1 MYFLTNQRLLRLRS
15 LFFILSLVALSLVVG
30 CATYQDRV
38 QEARTQL
45 ENGELQK
52 ALDSLKT
59 KANQKGD
66 DQLVYVLDY
75 ATALQF
81 AGQIDESNKYFLF
94 ASELADEKDYNSATR
109 VAGSM
114 LFNEEMVQYK
124 GDSFEKTFIHV
135 FLALNFLMQ
144 RNFDSAMVEVRRMNE
159 KYNKYRLDGKK
170 SFEQNP
176 FSRYLAG
183 LIYESTGQMDDAF
196 IAYNETFKLA
206 PDWYRLPDDL
216 LRTAILSG
224 RENEVKKL
232 KSTYPDREVIVD
244 RSKRRSHGFLRVI
257 YLQGWGPRK
266 KPDPY
271 EPLVPTL
278 VPVQNQTQKAQLIVN
293 GSPLKS
299 TDIVYNTSDA
309 AIQTL
314 MADRPSLIARRVAA
328 RIAREA
334 VARELSRKDETA
346 AAGLLSF
353 IVMQAS
359 ERADLRQWSFLPAT
373 IQIAEAQLPVGEYE
387 VFLQGLDLSGVPTS
401 EKLETRKVVVR
412 SGQSEFLIWRSLK

>member
-1 MYFLTNQRLLRLRS
+1 MKSSKSRLLNLRS
-15 LFFILSLVALSLVVG
+15 LFFALIILVAG

-38 QEARTQL
+38 GQARQQL
-45 ENGELQK
+45 ASGEIEK
-52 ALDSLKT
+52 ALDSLRT
-59 KANQKGD
+59 KANQKSD

-75 ATALQF
+75 ATALQY
-81 AGQIDESNKYFLF
+81 AGQISESNKYFF
-94 ASELADEKDYNSATR
+94 LADQLSEEKDYNSLTR
-109 VAGSM
+109 VTGSM

-135 FLALNFLMQ
+135 FLALNFLKE

-159 KYNKYRLDGKK
+159 KFNKYRLDEKK

-196 IAYNETFKLA
+196 IAYNETYKLA
-206 PDWYRLPDDL
+206 PEWHRLPEDL
-216 LRTAILSG
+216 LRTATLSN
-224 RENEVKKL
+224 RQDEVKRL
-232 KSTYPDREVIVD
+232 KNKFPEIEIKVD
-244 RSKRRSHGFLRVI
+244 RNKRRTHGFLRVV

-278 VPVQNQTQKAQLIVN
+278 VPVSNHTLSAQLYVDGAPVKKTEIAY
-293 GSPLKS
+293 
-299 TDIVYNTSDA
+299 DTSDA
-309 AIQTL
+309 AIKTL
-314 MADRPSLIARRVAA
+314 AADRPALIARRIAA
-328 RIAREA
+328 RVAREA
-334 VARELSRKDETA
+334 VARELAKNDDTA
-346 AAGLLSF
+346 AAGLVSF

-373 IQIAEAQLPVGEYE
+373 IQIAEVQLPVGEHE
-387 VFLQGLDLSGVPTS
+387 VYLQGLDSAGAPTIEKS
-401 EKLETRKVVVR
+401 ESQKVVIK
-412 SGQSEFLIWRSLK
+412 SGQSEFLVWRSLK

>member
-1 MYFLTNQRLLRLRS
+1 M
-15 LFFILSLVALSLVVG
+15 G
-30 CATYQDRV
+30 CATYQDHV
-38 QEARTQL
+38 HQARQQL
-45 ENGELQK
+45 VSGDVQK
-52 ALDSLKT
+52 ALDDLKI
-59 KANQKGD
+59 KANRKSD

-81 AGQIDESNKYFLF
+81 AGQYDESNKYFLY
-94 ASELADEKDYNSATR
+94 ASELAEEKDYNSVTR
-109 VAGSM
+109 VTGSM

-135 FLALNFLMQ
+135 FLALNFLQQ

-159 KYNKYRLDGKK
+159 KFNKYRLDGKK

-183 LIYESTGQMDDAF
+183 LIYEATGQLDDAF
-196 IAYNETFKLA
+196 IAYNETYKLA
-206 PDWYRLPDDL
+206 PDWSRLPDDL

-224 RENEVKKL
+224 RESEVKRL
-232 KSTYPDREVIVD
+232 KSNYPEREVKVD

-278 VPVQNQTQKAQLIVN
+278 VPVQNHTQKAQLIVN
-293 GSPLKS
+293 GDTLKS
-299 TDIVYNTSDA
+299 TEVAYNTSDA
-309 AIQTL
+309 AIRTL
-314 MADRPSLIARRVAA
+314 MADRPALIARRIAA
-328 RIAREA
+328 RLAREA
-334 VARELSRKDETA
+334 VARELSKNDETA
-346 AAGLLSF
+346 AAGLVSF

-373 IQIAEAQLPVGEYE
+373 IQIAEVQLPAGEHE
-387 VFLQGLDLSGVPTS
+387 VSLQGLDQFGAATS
-401 EKLETRKVVVR
+401 EKLESRKIVVKP
-412 SGQSEFLIWRSLK
+412 GQSEFLIWRSLK

>member
-1 MYFLTNQRLLRLRS
+1 MYCSKNQRLLHLRG
-15 LFFILSLVALSLVVG
+15 LFFILVVILTQAVG

-38 QEARTQL
+38 HQARNQL
-45 ENGELQK
+45 ANGEVQK
-52 ALDSLKT
+52 ALDSLKV
-59 KANQKGD
+59 KAHQKSD

-81 AGQIDESNKYFLF
+81 AGQIDESNKYFLL
-94 ASELADEKDYNSATR
+94 ASELAEEKDYNSLTR
-109 VAGSM
+109 VTGSM

-135 FLALNFLMQ
+135 FLALNFLQQ
-144 RNFDSAMVEVRRMNE
+144 RNYDSAMVEVRRMNE
-159 KYNKYRLDGKK
+159 KFNKYRLDGKK
-170 SFEQNP
+170 NFEQNP

-206 PDWYRLPDDL
+206 PEWNRLPDDL

-224 RENEVKKL
+224 RESEVKRL
-232 KSTYPDREVIVD
+232 KSTFPEREVLVD

-278 VPVQNQTQKAQLIVN
+278 VPVYNQTQKAQLIVN
-293 GSPLKS
+293 GNPVKS
-299 TDIVYNTSDA
+299 TEVAYNTSDA

-334 VARELSRKDETA
+334 VARELARKDETA
-346 AAGLLSF
+346 AAGLVSF

-373 IQIAEAQLPVGEYE
+373 IQIAEVQLPAGEHE
-387 VFLQGLDLSGVPTS
+387 VTLQGLDLSGAPTL

-412 SGQSEFLIWRSLK
+412 PGQSEFLIWRSLK

>member
-1 MYFLTNQRLLRLRS
+1 MSFTFKRLLIIRS
-15 LFFILSLVALSLVVG
+15 LFFVTSLVVITQILG
-30 CATYQDRV
+30 CATYQDHV
-38 QEARTQL
+38 NQARQQL
-45 ENGELQK
+45 ASGEVQK
-52 ALDSLKT
+52 ALDSLKI
-59 KANQKGD
+59 KANQKSD

-81 AGQIDESNKYFLF
+81 AGQIEESNKYFLL
-94 ASELADEKDYNSATR
+94 ASQLSEEKDYNSVSR
-109 VAGSM
+109 VTGSM

-135 FLALNFLMQ
+135 FLALNFLKQ

-159 KYNKYRLDGKK
+159 KFNKYRLDEKK

-196 IAYNETFKLA
+196 IAYNETYKLA
-206 PDWYRLPDDL
+206 PEWNRLPEDL

-224 RENEVKKL
+224 RESEIKRLKANFPNTEV
-232 KSTYPDREVIVD
+232 VVD

-278 VPVQNQTQKAQLIVN
+278 EAVSNQTQKAQLMVN
-293 GSPLKS
+293 GNPTVK
-299 TDIVYNTSDA
+299 TEVAYDTSDA
-309 AIQTL
+309 AIKTL
-314 MADRPSLIARRVAA
+314 MADRPALIARRVAA

-334 VARELSRKDETA
+334 VARELSKNDETA
-346 AAGLLSF
+346 AAGLVSF

-359 ERADLRQWSFLPAT
+359 ERADLRQWSFLPST
-373 IQIAEAQLPVGEYE
+373 IQIAETQLPAGEYE
-387 VFLQGLDLSGVPTS
+387 VSLQGLDSFGAATS
-401 EKLETRKVVVR
+401 ENMEARKVVVKP
-412 SGQSEFLIWRSLK
+412 GQSEFIIWRSLK